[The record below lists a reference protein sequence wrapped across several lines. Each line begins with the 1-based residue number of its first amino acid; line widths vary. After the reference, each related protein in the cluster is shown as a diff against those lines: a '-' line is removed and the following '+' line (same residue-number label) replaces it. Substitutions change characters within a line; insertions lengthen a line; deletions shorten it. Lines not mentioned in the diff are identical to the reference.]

1 MTVSASIP
9 TAKSR
14 VLIAGA
20 TGFIGQFV
28 AKASLDA
35 GRPTYVLVRPG
46 LAGCPSKSRVLKS
59 LHDKG
64 AIILHVCLIRL
75 LQSEMLYFL
84 YSFNSP
90 L

>member
-1 MTVSASIP
+1 MTVSAAPP
-9 TAKSR
+9 TVKSR

-28 AKASLDA
+28 AKASLDS

-46 LAGCPSKSRVLKS
+46 VSTRPSKAEVIKS

-64 AIILHVCLIRL
+64 AIILQACLICP
-75 LQSEMLYFL
+75 S
-84 YSFNSP
+84 
-90 L
+90 